1 MVQFRMVIRPL
12 VGGPATRSGCGPT
25 LTRKNSLVRSTMV
38 HFLLRRRLFASMK
51 TIDYR
56 LMAEE
61 WVEHVVQQYEVTHV
75 CRKDLSL
82 IEHLLKAG
90 FTLVAVRDPFNVLH
104 VDFVGKRSLKPK
116 KLAAA

>member
-1 MVQFRMVIRPL
+1 
-12 VGGPATRSGCGPT
+12 
-25 LTRKNSLVRSTMV
+25 
-38 HFLLRRRLFASMK
+38 MK

-56 LMAEE
+56 AMAEE

-90 FTLVAVRDPFNVLH
+90 FTLIAIRDELKVLH

-116 KLAAA
+116 KLASVG